1 MIVPGSLVI
10 CINDN
15 FPVLVWDYAREIPR
29 KGNVYTVKDVG
40 PGRDPVTRV
49 SGPGLVLFELDN
61 PWPRPDSKIQVRFSI
76 WRFREYFVD
85 TEDHDEQQELQPVEI
100 GKE

>member
-1 MIVPGSLVI
+1 
-10 CINDN
+10 
-15 FPVLVWDYAREIPR
+15 
-29 KGNVYTVKDVG
+29 
-40 PGRDPVTRV
+40 V

-85 TEDHDEQQELQPVEI
+85 TDEHDKQEEPQTIEI

>member
-10 CINDN
+10 CINDD
-15 FPVLVWDYAREIPR
+15 FPVQVWDYAREVPR
-29 KGNVYTVKDVG
+29 KGNVYTVKEIA
-40 PGRDPVTRV
+40 PGRNPVTKV

-61 PWPRPDSKIQVRFSI
+61 PWPRPDSQTQVRFSI

-85 TEDHDEQQELQPVEI
+85 TETHDEQKELHPVEI
-100 GKE
+100 DTE